1 MKVPLQALV
10 VDYGPDN
17 MSHDYLPMPF
27 VVFFF

>member
-17 MSHDYLPMPF
+17 MSHDYLPVPF
-27 VVFFF
+27 VFF